1 MAIYAIWAR
10 SPTRQQFISTLDSE
24 LQHVGQFRV
33 GYKSMDYIN
42 VLLKLFALYERATEI
57 VPEDKLMQHF
67 NDNILGITEMDNHLS
82 ARHELEEIARDED
95 RGVLEAFD
103 LICEPIDELLK
114 LNGGAAVNF
123 NRRT

>member
-82 ARHELEEIARDED
+82 ARHELEEEMS
-95 RGVLEAFD
+95 
-103 LICEPIDELLK
+103 
-114 LNGGAAVNF
+114 
-123 NRRT
+123 